1 MKHSTILLSS
11 VLGGC
16 LPLGL
21 LLPRHGEAVMAPGR
35 RRLTRSAFDGRMRR
49 RRRGA
54 ASTASTSS
62 SLRGGAAA
70 VVAVDPPADTDD
82 ILPPLARI
90 GLGAVVQT
98 GLSYALAINLASF
111 GTILRASALF
121 VIVFGS
127 SYFGSIV
134 DMMGSSA
141 ATRQV
146 LDPNRV
152 PVSGA
157 WGRFDFL
164 IPRPPSSSSV
174 LILLGHPLY
183 LLSRAMRIGTRVSRS
198 LDGTRRES
206 PLFPLATSLGYLG
219 RIPKTSRT
227 HASYHGSPPPPTP
240 PHPNRR
246 NSK

>member
-35 RRLTRSAFDGRMRR
+35 RRLTRSAFDGRM

-98 GLSYALAINLASF
+98 GLSYALAIILASF

-152 PVSGA
+152 PMIGV
-157 WGRFDFL
+157 WG
-164 IPRPPSSSSV
+164 
-174 LILLGHPLY
+174 
-183 LLSRAMRIGTRVSRS
+183 
-198 LDGTRRES
+198 
-206 PLFPLATSLGYLG
+206 
-219 RIPKTSRT
+219 
-227 HASYHGSPPPPTP
+227 
-240 PHPNRR
+240 
-246 NSK
+246 